1 MDDLRIAWMKDRV
14 CIALGLKDANLFQ
27 DLLKRDDDYVR
38 KELLNY
44 LDTPSK
50 QFTLSVLFYS
60 MTTVSEVEEDVME
73 GLWSATYCSR
83 ETTNWTFYYVQ
94 RNLSSGW

>member
-14 CIALGLKDANLFQ
+14 CIALSLKDANLFQ

-73 GLWSATYCSR
+73 GLWLATYC
-83 ETTNWTFYYVQ
+83 
-94 RNLSSGW
+94 